1 MLAKLFLAF
10 ILIPVVEIFL
20 LFKIAQYLGGFWPTF
35 AIVIVTGIIGGIIT
49 KYQGLKC
56 LRDIKLDLMANI
68 NPSDRLW
75 DGLFILTAGAFLI
88 TPGVLTDLLGFSM
101 LFDPTRR
108 PIKNYVKRK
117 VKEKIDSGTFHFHI
131 Y

>member
-20 LFKIAQYLGGFWPTF
+20 LFKIARYLGGFWPTF
-35 AIVIVTGIIGGIIT
+35 AIVIVTGVIGGIIT
-49 KYQGLKC
+49 RYQGLKC
-56 LRDIKLDLMANI
+56 LHDIKLDLMANI

-75 DGLFILTAGAFLI
+75 DGLFILVAGVLLI
-88 TPGVLTDLLGFSM
+88 TPGVLTDILGFCL

-108 PIKNYVKRK
+108 PIKNYAKRK
-117 VKEKIDSGTFHFHI
+117 VKEKIDSGTSRFHL
-131 Y
+131 